1 MIKDQVQEQIM
12 ITDSKYLWL
21 VLLLGF
27 TLVGLAHA
35 GEPLDVVKG
44 AADRAVQ
51 ILKDPKLLSKDKK
64 KERVD
69 RLREA
74 VEPIFDFEEMA
85 KRSLGPHWRR
95 RTPAEQQEFV
105 KLFQEFMEKVYSDKL
120 DLYEGEKIVFGKE
133 TIDQDFAQVESS
145 IINNKGETISI
156 IYKLRR
162 ADTKWKV
169 YDAVVENI
177 SFINNYRS
185 QFDRVIKSSSYEEL
199 VKRLREK
206 SG

>member
-1 MIKDQVQEQIM
+1 M
-12 ITDSKYLWL
+12 
-21 VLLLGF
+21 
-27 TLVGLAHA
+27 
-35 GEPLDVVKG
+35 VKG

-51 ILKDPKLLSKDKK
+51 VLKDPKLLPKDKR

-69 RLREA
+69 RLKE
-74 VEPIFDFEEMA
+74 VLEPIFDFEEMA

-105 KLFQEFMEKVYSDKL
+105 KIFQEFIEKVYSDKI

-133 TIDQDFAQVESS
+133 TLDQDFAQVESNV
-145 IINNKGETISI
+145 INNKGESFSI
-156 IYKLRR
+156 VYRLRR
-162 ADTKWKV
+162 ADGKWKV

-185 QFDRVIKSSSYEEL
+185 QFDRVINSSSYEEL
-199 VKRLREK
+199 VKKLKEK
-206 SG
+206 IS

>member
-1 MIKDQVQEQIM
+1 MNKTTCVAA
-12 ITDSKYLWL
+12 
-21 VLLLGF
+21 LLAALTGIA
-27 TLVGLAHA
+27 LIGSAHA

-64 KERVD
+64 KERVEL
-69 RLREA
+69 LRGA

-105 KLFQEFMEKVYSDKL
+105 KLFQDFMEKVYSDKL

-133 TIDQDFAQVESS
+133 TIDQDFAQVDSS
-145 IINNKGETISI
+145 IINNKGETFSI
-156 IYKLRR
+156 VYKLRR
-162 ADTKWKV
+162 ADSKWKV

-206 SG
+206 SS

>member
-1 MIKDQVQEQIM
+1 MM
-12 ITDSKYLWL
+12 TDNKYLWL

-27 TLVGLAHA
+27 ILIGSAHA

-64 KERVD
+64 KERVEL
-69 RLREA
+69 LRGA

-105 KLFQEFMEKVYSDKL
+105 KLFQDFMEKVYSDKL

-133 TIDQDFAQVESS
+133 TIDQDFAQVEST
-145 IINNKGETISI
+145 IINNKGETVSI
-156 IYKLRR
+156 VYKLRR
-162 ADTKWKV
+162 ADSKWKV

-206 SG
+206 SS

>member
-1 MIKDQVQEQIM
+1 MM
-12 ITDSKYLWL
+12 TDNKYLWL

-27 TLVGLAHA
+27 ILVGSAHA

-64 KERVD
+64 KERVEL
-69 RLREA
+69 LRGA

-105 KLFQEFMEKVYSDKL
+105 KLFQDFMEKVYSDKI

-133 TIDQDFAQVESS
+133 TIDQDFAQVDSS

-156 IYKLRR
+156 IYKLHR
-162 ADTKWKV
+162 ADAKWKV

-199 VKRLREK
+199 VKRLKEK
-206 SG
+206 SS

>member
-1 MIKDQVQEQIM
+1 MT
-12 ITDSKYLWL
+12 TDSKYLWL

>member
-1 MIKDQVQEQIM
+1 MM
-12 ITDSKYLWL
+12 TDNKYLWL

-27 TLVGLAHA
+27 ILIGSAHA

-64 KERVD
+64 KERVEL
-69 RLREA
+69 LRGA

-105 KLFQEFMEKVYSDKL
+105 KLFQDFMEKVYSDKL

-162 ADTKWKV
+162 ADAKWKV

-206 SG
+206 SS